1 MTTTRLFF
9 GLLLTMLGV
18 FAIVDGFTDAP
29 LPDLWNAFGTSS
41 LLSLGLALIFGRDR

>member
-18 FAIVDGFTDAP
+18 FAIVDGVTPGP
-29 LPDLWNAFGTSS
+29 LDLWNAFGTSS